1 LHEELRER
9 IVGRGNSRCK
19 ALAEKRLL
27 CSTNRKETSEQMRDK
42 LTVVVSV
49 FKKRMGEIR

>member
-49 FKKRMGEIR
+49 FKKRMGEIK